1 MGDLSRTSHLD
12 PAFLW
17 NMAIY
22 STQNVAHLL
31 GQVRLK
37 IVCPNFTPM
46 HSLLCVGREP
56 QNKRSPNSHKP
67 CMVVKK
73 SLNHSNK

>member
-1 MGDLSRTSHLD
+1 MGDLSRASHLD

-17 NMAIY
+17 NMPIH
-22 STQNVAHLL
+22 STQNVTHLL

-46 HSLLCVGREP
+46 HSLLCAAKATK
-56 QNKRSPNSHKP
+56 QK
-67 CMVVKK
+67 KK
-73 SLNHSNK
+73 S